1 MAITLVYWRSLMD
14 ETNPTSDF
22 VLTQKFAGAMQL
34 PPLQWVEEQEALHLA
49 WSERSLGAALR
60 SMQQGDSLLVNRML
74 MLATSMDECCQ
85 IIEYLLENHIFFYAL
100 DALCYLDKLEHFPV
114 WRHALAI
121 FQQFRWNMR
130 SDSTKQG
137 IQKRRE
143 LGLPIGRPTVS
154 KLDEYRD
161 EIVFLLIHGATQS
174 FIADRYGSSRQHLS
188 YWLKRRG
195 IRIPLGFG
203 LGWQRKM
210 L

>member
-1 MAITLVYWRSLMD
+1 MAITLAYWRGLVG
-14 ETNPTSDF
+14 EPNPTSDF
-22 VLTQKFAGAMQL
+22 VLAQEFAVTMQL

-49 WSERSLGAALR
+49 WSKRSLGAALT

-85 IIEYLLENHIFFYAL
+85 IIEHLLENHIFFYAL

-121 FQQFRWNMR
+121 FQQFQWDMR

-143 LGLPIGRPTVS
+143 LGLPIGRPAGNGAS

-161 EIVFLLIHGATQS
+161 EIVFLLTHGATQG
-174 FIADRYGSSRQHLS
+174 FIADRYGSSRTHLNN
-188 YWLKRRG
+188 WLKRRG
-195 IRIPLGFG
+195 IRIPPGPVLG
-203 LGWQRKM
+203 
-210 L
+210 